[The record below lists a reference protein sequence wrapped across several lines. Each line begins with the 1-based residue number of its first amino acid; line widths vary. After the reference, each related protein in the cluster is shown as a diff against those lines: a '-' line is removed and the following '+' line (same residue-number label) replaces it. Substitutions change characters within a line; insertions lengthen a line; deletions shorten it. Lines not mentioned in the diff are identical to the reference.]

1 MFKADWCLVVDLPG
15 SFSVW
20 LASDEAKFLRN
31 KLVWTNWDV
40 EELKARAEEIQ
51 NSRLLTWLVDGVPL

>member
-1 MFKADWCLVVDLPG
+1 
-15 SFSVW
+15 
-20 LASDEAKFLRN
+20 LASDEARFLRN

-40 EELKARAEEIQ
+40 EELKERAEEIQ